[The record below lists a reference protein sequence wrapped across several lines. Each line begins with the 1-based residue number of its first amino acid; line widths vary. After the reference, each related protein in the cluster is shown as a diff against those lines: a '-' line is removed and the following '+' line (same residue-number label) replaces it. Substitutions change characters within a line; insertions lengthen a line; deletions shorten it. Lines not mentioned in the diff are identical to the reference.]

1 MECIKNSKGEI
12 LRKVYTKDDIIKAI
26 KNGEALDH
34 CFMDISAT
42 FETDYKF
49 LGRTSYIA
57 MDAAVVLKCI
67 KFSND
72 DCIISLLVDRF
83 YLYCNKLEILQGSDI
98 IVISKEEV
106 K

>member
-12 LRKVYTKDDIIKAI
+12 LRKVYTKEDIIKAI

-42 FETDYKF
+42 FSIDYNL
-49 LGRTSYIA
+49 LGRASYIA
-57 MDAAVVLKCI
+57 TDANVLVKRI
-67 KFSND
+67 VYSND
-72 DCIISLLVDRF
+72 DFIIGLSVNNF
-83 YLYCNKLEILQGSDI
+83 NLYCNKLEILQGSDT

-106 K
+106 E